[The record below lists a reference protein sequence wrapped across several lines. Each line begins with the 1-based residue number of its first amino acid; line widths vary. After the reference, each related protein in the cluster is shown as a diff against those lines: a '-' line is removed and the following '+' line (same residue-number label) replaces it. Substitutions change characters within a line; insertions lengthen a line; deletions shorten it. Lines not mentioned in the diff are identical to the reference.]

1 MGFGLYR
8 PEEFRD
14 NCGFGLIAHL
24 KGEAS
29 QRLVATAIES
39 LTCMT
44 HRGGIAADGKTGD
57 GCGLLLSMPDAFFRA
72 QAVAA
77 IGAELPARYAVG
89 MFFMASGASER
100 AGQQQRIEKIISAQ
114 HFDVLGWREVP
125 HNPAVLGEIALGNM
139 PAIYQLF
146 VAPANA
152 TSKDG
157 DGAEHRLQQEQNLFI
172 ARRLIEKALSDEQF
186 YVCSLSSRVIAYKG
200 LMMPVDLTGFYPDL
214 ADSKLAASICVF
226 HQRFST
232 NTLPQWHLAQPFRM
246 LAHNGEINTIVG
258 NRNWADARRRK
269 FQSGAFGD
277 RLADVWP
284 AVNRSGSDSSSLDNM
299 LELLTLGGIDLYRA
313 ARMLVPPA
321 WQNVETMDADLRA
334 FYEFNSMHMEPW
346 DGPAGLVMTDGR
358 HAVCMLDRNGLR
370 PARYVITKDDFIT
383 VASEVGTYGYAPE
396 DVVEK
401 GRVGPGQILAIDTR
415 QGELLHTADIDAR
428 LKQGKPYKQWLQ
440 QQTVRIEGELR
451 EFRSSSSAVSSIG
464 RDELRVLMKQFQVTF
479 EERDQ
484 ILRPLAES
492 GQEATGSM
500 GDDTPMAVL
509 STKVRSVYDYFRQQ
523 FAQVTNPPIDPLR
536 ESIVMSLET
545 CIGAEHSVFTQTPDH
560 ARRIILASPVLSTAK
575 FLAISDLH
583 ASPSYQ
589 AVADAFASHHID
601 LNFDPDVHSLA
612 EAIEHVCDQA
622 EQAVANGRVIII
634 LDDSRVAASKLPI
647 HALMATGAVHHRLVA
662 TGRRCD
668 ANIIV
673 QTGTA
678 RDPHHMATLIGFGAT
693 AVYPYLAYRSLDDLI
708 DSGELLGDPEQAYIN
723 YRKGIN
729 KGLLKILS
737 KMGISTVASYRGA
750 QLFEAVGVA
759 REVIDQCF
767 CGVACRI
774 TGADFADFEEDLRRL
789 AAEAWRKR
797 KPIEQGGLLK
807 FIHGGEYHAFN
818 PDVVQLLQ
826 QAVQTGDYGTYQRY
840 ADTVNNRQVATLR
853 DLLQLKPG
861 DKPIALDQVEPE
873 ENILKCFDSAGMS
886 LGALSPEAHESL
898 ATAMNRMGGRSNSG
912 EGGEDPARYGTER
925 TSKIKQVA
933 S

>member
-1 MGFGLYR
+1 
-8 PEEFRD
+8 
-14 NCGFGLIAHL
+14 
-24 KGEAS
+24 
-29 QRLVATAIES
+29 
-39 LTCMT
+39 
-44 HRGGIAADGKTGD
+44 
-57 GCGLLLSMPDAFFRA
+57 
-72 QAVAA
+72 
-77 IGAELPARYAVG
+77 
-89 MFFMASGASER
+89 
-100 AGQQQRIEKIISAQ
+100 
-114 HFDVLGWREVP
+114 
-125 HNPAVLGEIALGNM
+125 
-139 PAIYQLF
+139 
-146 VAPANA
+146 
-152 TSKDG
+152 
-157 DGAEHRLQQEQNLFI
+157 
-172 ARRLIEKALSDEQF
+172 
-186 YVCSLSSRVIAYKG
+186 
-200 LMMPVDLTGFYPDL
+200 PDL

-370 PARYVITKDDFIT
+370 PARYVITNDDFIT

-401 GRVGPGQILAIDTR
+401 GRVGPGQILAIDTQ

-545 CIGAEHSVFTQTPDH
+545 CIGAE
-560 ARRIILASPVLSTAK
+560 
-575 FLAISDLH
+575 
-583 ASPSYQ
+583 
-589 AVADAFASHHID
+589 
-601 LNFDPDVHSLA
+601 
-612 EAIEHVCDQA
+612 
-622 EQAVANGRVIII
+622 
-634 LDDSRVAASKLPI
+634 
-647 HALMATGAVHHRLVA
+647 
-662 TGRRCD
+662 
-668 ANIIV
+668 
-673 QTGTA
+673 
-678 RDPHHMATLIGFGAT
+678 
-693 AVYPYLAYRSLDDLI
+693 
-708 DSGELLGDPEQAYIN
+708 
-723 YRKGIN
+723 
-729 KGLLKILS
+729 
-737 KMGISTVASYRGA
+737 
-750 QLFEAVGVA
+750 
-759 REVIDQCF
+759 
-767 CGVACRI
+767 
-774 TGADFADFEEDLRRL
+774 
-789 AAEAWRKR
+789 
-797 KPIEQGGLLK
+797 
-807 FIHGGEYHAFN
+807 
-818 PDVVQLLQ
+818 
-826 QAVQTGDYGTYQRY
+826 
-840 ADTVNNRQVATLR
+840 
-853 DLLQLKPG
+853 
-861 DKPIALDQVEPE
+861 
-873 ENILKCFDSAGMS
+873 
-886 LGALSPEAHESL
+886 
-898 ATAMNRMGGRSNSG
+898 
-912 EGGEDPARYGTER
+912 
-925 TSKIKQVA
+925 
-933 S
+933 